1 MDANSYGMRNKIMKS
16 NSDKAKT
23 TEGNSS
29 LRKKRPG
36 TLSSLAEAIILQ
48 SIEDLWLEKEKSDC
62 MNFFTGE
69 SFHICANLSCMD
81 FPDQV
86 KVLNFVKN
94 IYGKIRGRQQKKR
107 SRTLKQHTF
116 LEEKK
121 LCKSS

>member
-1 MDANSYGMRNKIMKS
+1 MDANSDGMRNKIMKS

-23 TEGNSS
+23 TDGSSS

-36 TLSSLAEAIILQ
+36 ALSSLAEAIILQ

-69 SFHICANLSCMD
+69 GFHIYAKLSCMD

-86 KVLNFVKN
+86 KVLTLVKN
-94 IYGKIRGRQQKKR
+94 IYGKIRSNQQKKR
-107 SRTLKQHTF
+107 SRTLKQRTF
-116 LEEKK
+116 SEEKQ